1 MQLEGKR
8 IAFLGDSITEG
19 TGVADRENNR
29 YDNRL
34 KASLGLAAVYNHGI
48 GGTRLAHKSVPSEKP
63 RYDLCF
69 CGRAYDLE
77 RDADAVVVFGG
88 TNDYG
93 HGDAPMGESENE
105 TPATYMGAVRFLM
118 KYLTAEFPGKPVV
131 FMTPARRYGDEQP
144 SRRHPGNGTE
154 RPLLDYVDAIKE
166 IARDFDHVHVLDL
179 YRDLGIDPNK
189 EEDLKK
195 YAPDGLHFNDAGH
208 ARIAA
213 CLEGLLRSL

>member
-1 MQLEGKR
+1 MELWGKK

-19 TGVADRENNR
+19 TGVSDCENNR
-29 YDNRL
+29 YDNRIG
-34 KASLGLAAVYNHGI
+34 AALGLSAVYNHGI

-63 RYDLCF
+63 RYDLTF
-69 CGRAYDLE
+69 CGRVYNLE
-77 RDADAVVVFGG
+77 RDADVIVVFGG

-93 HGDAPMGESENE
+93 HGDAPLGTRTDE

-118 KYLTAEFPGKPVV
+118 NYLTTEFAGKTVV
-131 FMTPARRYGDEQP
+131 FMTPAHRLGDGDVCR
-144 SRRHPGNGTE
+144 SHPKNGTG
-154 RPLLDYVDAIKE
+154 RPLVEYVDAILD
-166 IARDFDHVHVLDL
+166 IAKDYHIPVLDL
-179 YRDLGIDPNK
+179 YRDLGIDPNR

-213 CLEGLLRSL
+213 LLEALLCSL